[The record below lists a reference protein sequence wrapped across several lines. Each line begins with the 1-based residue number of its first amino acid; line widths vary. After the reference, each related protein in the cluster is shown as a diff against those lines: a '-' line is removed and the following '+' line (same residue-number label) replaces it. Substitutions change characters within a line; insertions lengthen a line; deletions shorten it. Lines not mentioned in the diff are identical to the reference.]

1 MDRVVYFM
9 YRYALTNYMGEDRS
23 LASAY
28 TLIDENSKNVVVLWN
43 PFVHVRDV
51 NKFLE
56 EYLI

>member
-9 YRYALTNYMGEDRS
+9 YRYALTEDRS

-28 TLIDENSKNVVVLWN
+28 TLIDENSKNVVLLWN

-56 EYLI
+56 DYLI